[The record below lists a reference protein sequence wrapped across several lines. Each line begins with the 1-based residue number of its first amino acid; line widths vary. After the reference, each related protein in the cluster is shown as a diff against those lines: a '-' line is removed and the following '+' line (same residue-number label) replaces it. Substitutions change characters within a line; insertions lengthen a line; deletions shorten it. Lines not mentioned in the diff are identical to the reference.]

1 VFFPASGTS
10 FVMNLDVDTGEL
22 LRQRRSERLV
32 VHNELVALI
41 SEHKGLLLFDS
52 ESKVGGV

>member
-1 VFFPASGTS
+1 
-10 FVMNLDVDTGEL
+10 MNLDVDTGEL